1 MGQIKNIK
9 LHIVTDIKCNMD
21 TLTENIEQSE
31 KTVAFLREQIS
42 ILTALAA
49 QKKEVNEAE
58 EIKRL
63 TSENEFLGNELIELK
78 ETLQYYEVQ
87 NGVAQIQI
95 PKHDTSPKEGGKSET
110 AQQQPQKQ
118 QQPQQQQQQQG
129 KNNNKPKKEKA
140 EKKPAAPAVE
150 SDVSI
155 DVSKL
160 NMRVGKIVSVK
171 KHPDADTLYVE
182 EVDVGEEKNRTVVS
196 GLVKSYTLEEMQD
209 RVGVFLINLKPAKM
223 RGVLSEG
230 MIMCASS
237 PDKVETLEVPEGA
250 VIGDRVT
257 CPSYPGDADA
267 QLNPK
272 KKHWEQIQKDLKVKD
287 EGTATYKGDAFTI
300 VGKGVC
306 TAPTMRDCIIK

>member
-58 EIKRL
+58 EMKRL
-63 TSENEFLGNELIELK
+63 TSENETLGKELNELK
-78 ETLQYYEVQ
+78 ETIQYYEVQ

-95 PKHDTSPKEGGKSET
+95 PKQDATPNDGGK
-110 AQQQPQKQ
+110 Q
-118 QQPQQQQQQQG
+118 QQQQQQQG

-182 EVDVGEEKNRTVVS
+182 EVDVGEEKNRQVVS

-209 RVGVFLINLKPAKM
+209 RVGIFLLNLKPAKM

-250 VIGDRVT
+250 AIGDRVV
-257 CPSYPGDADA
+257 CPAFPGEADA
-267 QLNPK
+267 QLNTK
-272 KKHWEQIQKDLKVKD
+272 KKHWEQIQKDLKVKND
-287 EGTATYKGDAFTI
+287 GTATYKGDAFTI
-300 VGKGVC
+300 VSKGVC